1 MLSACY
7 GKVSYNLLMLTECI
21 FLLHKKSFKDSMDD
35 LITHIYSERIK
46 LKYDRI
52 QNVNGSHNQNN
63 VNVSSQKTIKWID

>member
-1 MLSACY
+1 
-7 GKVSYNLLMLTECI
+7 
-21 FLLHKKSFKDSMDD
+21 MDD